1 MGGCTCETHFAIFFL
16 GLLFLFPD
24 EEEQYDPIPG
34 NVISHLTYFP
44 IQENALSERN
54 NNNRNNGIK
63 SDSIKGR
70 YRVSGTFKISRYR
83 YCYYFFFLYIRGKGS

>member
-1 MGGCTCETHFAIFFL
+1 MWAVVLVKHILPFFL
-16 GLLFLFPD
+16 GLFLFAD
-24 EEEQYDPIPG
+24 KEQYDPIPG

-70 YRVSGTFKISRYR
+70 YRVSATFKISRYR